1 MDLRARLGTSIRT
14 LRLERNLSQE
24 AFADLARI
32 HRTYVSK
39 VERGDVNISVD
50 LIEKI
55 AKTLEVPVSKLFKD
69 AERLG

>member
-55 AKTLEVPVSKLFKD
+55 AKALEVPVSKLFKD